1 MNQPLILNTSMKPLF
16 NKYKTD
22 APGIEPISTTI
33 IYHGGCQDGG
43 AAAAIF
49 KHFLDKNFPDD
60 PKEFIYG
67 IYQEEVDIEKFR
79 DKDVYFL
86 DFSYPKEVI
95 EKIIDVAWN
104 VTILDHHKTAYNSL
118 FPALKDKIKDNF
130 NLNKCGAMLAWE
142 FTHTNETPPKFLEL
156 VNQRDMWQK
165 DGDDADSLFLAISTD
180 YPKDEDRIN
189 IYIDLIDD
197 ANNPDTPLLN
207 NLLIKG
213 KMYLEYNR
221 KLVEKIAHNSYQRVI
236 TDHNGDNQ
244 TVLVCNCQGMWA
256 SDVGEALANISPS
269 GIGITW
275 YCVEKGTKI
284 SVRVKEDVDWDAGA
298 YCKAVGNGGGHAK
311 AAGLLIKGDMILPI

>member
-1 MNQPLILNTSMKPLF
+1 MEPICMTISMPPMF
-16 NKYKTD
+16 NKYNVEG
-22 APGIEPISTTI
+22 AQIMPINYLI
-33 IYHGGCQDGG
+33 VYHGGCQDGT

-49 KHFLDKNFPDD
+49 KHFLDKNYPDD

-104 VTILDHHKTAYNSL
+104 VTILDHHKTAYNNL

-142 FTHTNETPPKFLEL
+142 FTHTSETPPKFLQL

-165 DGDDADSLFLAISTD
+165 EGDDADSLYLAISRD
-180 YPKDEDRIN
+180 YQKDEDRIN
-189 IYIDLIDD
+189 LYIDLINDS
-197 ANNPDTPLLN
+197 NNPDTPLLN

-213 KMYLEYNR
+213 KIYLDYNR
-221 KLVEKIAHNSYQRVI
+221 KLVESIAYNHYEKVI
-236 TDHNGDNQ
+236 TDHNGDEQ

-256 SDVGEALANISPS
+256 SDVGEALAKISPS
-269 GIGITW
+269 GISITW
-275 YCVEKGTKI
+275 WYGKKGTKV
-284 SVRVKEDVDWDAGA
+284 SVRVKKDVDWDAGA
-298 YCKAVGNGGGHAK
+298 YCKAIGNGGGHEQ
-311 AAGLLIKGDMILPI
+311 AAGVLIKGEMGLFI